1 MFLSDRMNNNIP
13 KKIHLFWFGRGEKND
28 TILKCIESWK
38 VYAPEYQIIE
48 WNEDNFD
55 VNFCERSR
63 QAYERKKWS
72 FVADIAR
79 LKVIYEQ
86 GGIYLD
92 TDVQM
97 LCPFDELI
105 KEIGTEKAFFMYHNE
120 RYINTGCRFGAV
132 SGHPLVKHLL
142 DNYMKMDFELKN
154 GLSRRVCT
162 HIETDAIEEYS
173 QTFRRDNKTKIIEDN
188 TIVLSTGTWGE
199 YLNHIG
205 TGTWVEGGR
214 TYDFDRKKKDIPVIK
229 KVLRNPAVF
238 RFIRKVFGRKAETVY
253 EFVTYDLM
261 DMGIKYFA
269 KRLIRKLANK
279 TKEN

>member
-1 MFLSDRMNNNIP
+1 MFLSDRMNNIP

-38 VYAPEYQIIE
+38 IYAPEYQIIE

-55 VNFCERSR
+55 VNFCVRSK
-63 QAYERKKWS
+63 QAYEQKKWA

-92 TDVQM
+92 TDVLM
-97 LCPFDELI
+97 
-105 KEIGTEKAFFMYHNE
+105 KEPIDNFLEEISDSSAFFMYHNE
-120 RYINTGCRFGAV
+120 RYIGTGYGFGAV

-173 QTFRRDNKTKIIEDN
+173 KLFQRDNKTRIIEDK
-188 TIVLSTGTWGE
+188 TMVISTGIWTK
-199 YLNHIG
+199 YFYHFG

-214 TYDFDRKKKDIPVIK
+214 TYDFVASPQKYKKIK
-229 KVLRNPAVF
+229 SVLRNPKNY
-238 RFIRKVFGRKAETVY
+238 RFIRKYLGRKAETLY
-253 EFVTYDLM
+253 EFITYDLL
-261 DMGIKYFA
+261 DMGIVYFS
-269 KRLIRKLANK
+269 KRLYRKIANK
-279 TKEN
+279 IKK